1 MRIIDSFRMVKGFL
15 QHQNAD
21 EQSDA
26 LVDKNTK
33 APDEAS
39 EKTLFLSKNIWTGN
53 GYLIWAVLLQ

>member
-1 MRIIDSFRMVKGFL
+1 MVKGFL

-39 EKTLFLSKNIWTGN
+39 EKLFF
-53 GYLIWAVLLQ
+53 YLKIYGREMDI